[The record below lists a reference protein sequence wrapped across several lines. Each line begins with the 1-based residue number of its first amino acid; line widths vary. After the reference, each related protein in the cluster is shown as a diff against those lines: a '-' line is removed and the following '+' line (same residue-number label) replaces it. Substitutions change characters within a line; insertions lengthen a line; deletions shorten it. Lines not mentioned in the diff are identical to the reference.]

1 MGIKSVSPL
10 RQIRV
15 STLKSFNSVLN
26 KYKEVKKENKS
37 LTQDAHN
44 LQLHNESLI
53 KELNTSL
60 HIRHNLDDVKKIHKK
75 IVKEN
80 EHLKEKNLCLEKE
93 ISEVKVKY
101 EEISANVKEF
111 NKGKEKLHDLL
122 KFQNNDKNKF
132 GLDFDENSAKKVSKK
147 STLEDVFIKKQT
159 SFKNS
164 HNSNKDRVFN
174 KPSQPNK
181 SNHYLNNKVSYSKR
195 PNDRFPTQNISNSRN
210 SYSKGNNLRPY
221 HPYNYSTTYRSN
233 YQYNSSN
240 SYNDYHL
247 HARNAPYAYSNRRY
261 NNHARYHHNNFYRRD
276 NFRYHNSMHSST
288 YKHDSSKFIWI
299 PKDLSLDD

>member
-1 MGIKSVSPL
+1 MMTWIKS
-10 RQIRV
+10 RR
-15 STLKSFNSVLN
+15 
-26 KYKEVKKENKS
+26 
-37 LTQDAHN
+37 
-44 LQLHNESLI
+44 LI
-53 KELNTSL
+53 
-60 HIRHNLDDVKKIHKK
+60 IDC
-75 IVKEN
+75 KEN

-93 ISEVKVKY
+93 ISEVKIKY

-132 GLDFDENSAKKVSKK
+132 GLGFDENSAKKVSKK
-147 STLEDVFIKKQT
+147 STLEEVFIKKQP

-195 PNDRFPTQNISNSRN
+195 PNDRFPTQNIFNSRN
-210 SYSKGNNLRPY
+210 SYSNGNSLRHY
-221 HPYNYSTTYRSN
+221 HPYNYSTSYRSN

-261 NNHARYHHNNFYRRD
+261 NNHARYYNNDFYRRD
-276 NFRYHNSMHSST
+276 NFRHYNSMNSSSH
-288 YKHDSSKFIWI
+288 KHVNTNSIWI
-299 PKDLSLDD
+299 PKDLNVDERKNYIISHLYDWKTNFFGICVPNANH